1 MLLNIQCWVIH
12 DKKDDIS
19 KKTVPLKNHY
29 KNSLNNIND
38 DPDIS
43 PILILSSSMM
53 HLLIPSSPLPEKNLA
68 YELVS
73 GIMSSSPVQARIT
86 CIKKI
91 C

>member
-1 MLLNIQCWVIH
+1 MLLNIQCQVMH
-12 DKKDDIS
+12 GKEGNIS
-19 KKTVPLKNHY
+19 KKITSLKNHY
-29 KNSLNNIND
+29 KNSLNDINNGSN
-38 DPDIS
+38 IS